1 MRYGCG
7 AWRAINRHFP
17 LKTCGQLNLQTQRL
31 FGQQA
36 LAEFQKVHIDP
47 NKIKVINDK
56 IEGFRKNT
64 CLINTGNNVSAKE
77 REARRQEHIKKYGIS
92 EELYT
97 KIKVPIVLD
106 GMFFSIYYVIIV
118 FIYIC
123 TYDIHIQH
131 LRNVKLSS
139 MILRKLNISLF
150 FRYIICIYRISH
162 SYVKCIVLFMIFN

>member
-106 GMFFSIYYVIIV
+106 GMF
-118 FIYIC
+118 
-123 TYDIHIQH
+123 
-131 LRNVKLSS
+131 
-139 MILRKLNISLF
+139 
-150 FRYIICIYRISH
+150 
-162 SYVKCIVLFMIFN
+162 

>member
-77 REARRQEHIKKYGIS
+77 REARRQEHIRKYGIS

-106 GMFFSIYYVIIV
+106 GMFCSIHLCHHSIY
-118 FIYIC
+118 IY
-123 TYDIHIQH
+123 
-131 LRNVKLSS
+131 L
-139 MILRKLNISLF
+139 
-150 FRYIICIYRISH
+150 YI
-162 SYVKCIVLFMIFN
+162 